1 VLQPSEWRQE
11 IAAAVEAARVR
22 HADIV
27 RAISELVERG
37 REFGNEASIGAQ
49 ESLAQARARL
59 EALPKEIVDDAREK
73 LNFLALATRHDVEIE
88 SRRNRKRLTTA
99 LNELLEAERARDE
112 RLREALLSTV
122 REQLESF
129 ASALGDDAFLDASMS
144 LEHRSPMST
153 RSYLYEL
160 DEPDEEELLAL
171 DELYDDTIDLTM
183 RSEQRSGPFD
193 E

>member
-49 ESLAQARARL
+49 ESLAQVRARL

-99 LNELLEAERARDE
+99 LNDLLEAERARDE

-129 ASALGDDAFLDASMS
+129 ASALDDDAFLDASMQ
-144 LEHRSPMST
+144 LDHRSPKST
-153 RSYLYEL
+153 RSYLDEL

-183 RSEQRSGPFD
+183 RSEQPIGPFD